1 MNGILVA
8 VRYYGGTYIA
18 RALNTKTTA
27 SCTSSEEAAAKRV
40 AEKAAKKLG
49 KKVLNVER
57 WAGGSTMYWVALSG
71 EAAP

>member
-1 MNGILVA
+1 MNGILIS

-27 SCTSSEEAAAKRV
+27 SCTSSEDAAAKRV

-49 KKVLNVER
+49 KKVIEVER
-57 WAGGSTMYWVALSG
+57 WSGGSNMYWAALSE
-71 EAAP
+71 EAAS